1 MSRHDCIIGLLHH
14 YEYSELVTLSQLINH
29 IKYKRDYNESIK
41 HDPLYH
47 DASELY
53 KKEWSLKQYC
63 DKRVSTDMK
72 QFDFCPE
79 CGKKINWK
87 EIREKGDEL

>member
-14 YEYSELVTLSQLINH
+14 YEYSELVTLDMLKEH
-29 IKYKRDYNESIK
+29 IKEKQERNEWVK
-41 HDPLYH
+41 NDPVLCSCKYLQ
-47 DASELY
+47 E
-53 KKEWSLKQYC
+53 KEWSLKQYC
-63 DKRVSTDMK
+63 DKRVNTDMT